1 MGTGAHLVDPRR
13 GNLSE
18 KECQTLKRGRRLA
31 SVPSHN
37 VALPQDKNVPS
48 SSLHTTQKV
57 VGGGK
62 KNNYATL
69 SWSCAFRQVL

>member
-1 MGTGAHLVDPRR
+1 MGTGAHLVDSRR
-13 GNLSE
+13 RIRQK
-18 KECQTLKRGRRLA
+18 KERQTLKRGRRLA

-37 VALPQDKNVPS
+37 VALPQDKKVLS
-48 SSLHTTQKV
+48 SSFHTTQKV

-69 SWSCAFRQVL
+69 SWSCAFR